1 MSCTLTYGAT
11 VLELPEDLLWT
22 NEFRWSRV
30 SQSVER
36 SVTGA
41 LLLDVSTRT
50 GGRQI
55 TLAGKED
62 SAWIQR
68 SGLQTLEAWAELPG
82 QQFTLTHNGVART
95 VIFDHGTAEES
106 NAIKQLEP
114 VIPYSDPE
122 PGDNYCSLELS
133 FLEV

>member
-11 VLELPEDLLWT
+11 VLDLPEDLLWT

-41 LLLDVSTRT
+41 LLVDVSTRT

-55 TLAGKED
+55 TLAGQED
-62 SAWIQR
+62 SAWILR
-68 SGLQTLEAWAELPG
+68 SGLETLQAWAALPG
-82 QQFTLTHNGVART
+82 QQFTLIHNGVART

-106 NAIKQLEP
+106 NAIKQVQP
-114 VIPYSDPE
+114 VVDFSDPE
-122 PGDNYCSLELS
+122 PTDYYCSLELS